1 MLLKHTS
8 LPVIN
13 MEKFEI
19 LSEALD
25 YIEENLGR
33 GVTPEE
39 CAAKCCYSLSNMQ
52 KMFRC
57 TFHIGISDYISRRRI
72 TMAARELI
80 ETDST
85 VLDIAMKYGYN
96 SHEVFTRAFT
106 RLWGVTPASFRK
118 SSGFSDI
125 YPKLGRNDRLFD
137 GKGNEIMSSKIR
149 FDVSHLYD
157 FISERRGKY
166 AVCFDMHHL
175 MYINDTF
182 GRAAGDTAIAEC
194 LRRIDK
200 AAGEDMLL
208 IRVGGDEFVL
218 ITDHAD
224 KSDAEKTA
232 QKVLELN
239 GGIVKSGDKEFEVS
253 MRAGFVVIPE
263 SGNIRYNE
271 LFDSFIIAGRPLSE

>member
-1 MLLKHTS
+1 
-8 LPVIN
+8 
-13 MEKFEI
+13 
-19 LSEALD
+19 
-25 YIEENLGR
+25 
-33 GVTPEE
+33 
-39 CAAKCCYSLSNMQ
+39 
-52 KMFRC
+52 
-57 TFHIGISDYISRRRI
+57 
-72 TMAARELI
+72 MAARELI

-232 QKVLELN
+232 QKALELN

>member
-1 MLLKHTS
+1 M
-8 LPVIN
+8 N
-13 MEKFEI
+13 KFEI

-25 YIEENLGR
+25 YIEENLGN
-33 GVTPEE
+33 GVTPED
-39 CAAKCCYSLSNMQ
+39 CAAKCCYSLSSLQ

-80 ETDST
+80 GTDHT
-85 VLDIAMKYGYN
+85 VLDIALKYGYN

-106 RLWGVTPASFRK
+106 RLWGVTPAAFRK
-118 SSGFSDI
+118 NSGFSDI

-137 GKGNEIMSSKIR
+137 GKGNEIMSSKVR

-166 AVCFDMHHL
+166 AICFDVCHL

-182 GRAAGDTAIAEC
+182 GRAAGDAAIAEC
-194 LRRIDK
+194 LRRIDN
-200 AAGEDMLL
+200 ASGDDMLL

-218 ITDHAD
+218 ITDCSD
-224 KSDAEKTA
+224 KADAEKTA
-232 QKVLELN
+232 QKALELN
-239 GGIVKSGDKEFEVS
+239 GTTVKCGDKEFKTS

-271 LFDSFIIAGRPLSE
+271 LFDSFIIAGRPGQE